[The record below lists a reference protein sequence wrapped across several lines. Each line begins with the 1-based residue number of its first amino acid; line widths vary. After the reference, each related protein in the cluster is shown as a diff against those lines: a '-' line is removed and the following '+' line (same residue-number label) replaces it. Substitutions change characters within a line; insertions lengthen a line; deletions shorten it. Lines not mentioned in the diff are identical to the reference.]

1 MRHPEHILIE
11 ELGKWEK
18 LQKLRAT
25 LVHKYQIEEL
35 MTVWPISFVFPP
47 HRLHNINN
55 NNNNPGRDDQ
65 NVAGAF
71 QLTYLVF
78 ISRILHILSQ

>member
-35 MTVWPISFVFPP
+35 MTV
-47 HRLHNINN
+47 
-55 NNNNPGRDDQ
+55 
-65 NVAGAF
+65 
-71 QLTYLVF
+71 
-78 ISRILHILSQ
+78 